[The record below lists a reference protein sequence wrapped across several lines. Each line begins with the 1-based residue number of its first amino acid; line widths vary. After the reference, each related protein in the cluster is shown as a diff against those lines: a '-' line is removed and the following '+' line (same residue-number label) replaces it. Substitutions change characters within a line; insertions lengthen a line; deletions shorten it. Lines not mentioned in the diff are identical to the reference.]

1 MTSKFAIGIVERIIA
16 GEASWVVLVC
26 PGPFFLNPSPA
37 EVILADDQTPG
48 AKRES
53 SASVPMTVLEMIEG
67 LPYEGEA
74 GRGLLFRTNRGE
86 IPAIIHRAPVSD
98 LAVIWVGGA
107 RGGFGGPAGGMYPR
121 LAERFLSKGIT
132 SLRLNYRQPN
142 VLPECVL
149 DLLAGIAML
158 KGTGH
163 QPVVLVGH
171 SFGGAVVIAAGVAS
185 SHVQGVVSLSP
196 QTHGAGMA
204 GQLSPKSLLVVH
216 GKSDSRLPYSCGV
229 QIHDWAQ
236 EPKQLVLYEGAE
248 HRLDECKDE
257 LESLLLEWIPATLT
271 SARSG

>member
-1 MTSKFAIGIVERIIA
+1 MADDNATNVQRE
-16 GEASWVVLVC
+16 
-26 PGPFFLNPSPA
+26 SPA
-37 EVILADDQTPG
+37 
-48 AKRES
+48 
-53 SASVPMTVLEMIEG
+53 SARMTVFEMIEG

-86 IPAIIHRAPVSD
+86 IPAIIHRAPGSGQ
-98 LAVIWVGGA
+98 AVIWVCGA
-107 RGGFGGPAGGMYPR
+107 RGGFGGPASGMYAR
-121 LAERFLSKGIT
+121 LAEGFLDKGIT

-204 GQLSPKSLLVVH
+204 GQLSPKPLLVVH

-248 HRLDECKDE
+248 HRLEECKDE
-257 LESLLLEWIPATLT
+257 LESLLLEWIPTTLT
-271 SARSG
+271 SVPSG

>member
-1 MTSKFAIGIVERIIA
+1 LVDDFPSNVQPSAE
-16 GEASWVVLVC
+16 GE
-26 PGPFFLNPSPA
+26 SPA
-37 EVILADDQTPG
+37 
-48 AKRES
+48 
-53 SASVPMTVLEMIEG
+53 SAPMTVFEMIEG
-67 LPYEGEA
+67 LPFEGDT

-86 IPAIIHRAPVSD
+86 IPAIIHRAPSHRAPSGE
-98 LAVIWVGGA
+98 LAVIWVCGA
-107 RGGFGGPAGGMYPR
+107 RGGFGGPASGMYAR
-121 LAERFLSKGIT
+121 LAERFLDKGIT

-171 SFGGAVVIAAGVAS
+171 SFGGAVVVAAGAAS

-204 GQLSPKSLLVVH
+204 GQLSPKPLLVVH

-229 QIHDWAQ
+229 QIHDWAR
-236 EPKQLVLYEGAE
+236 EPKQLVLYDGAE
-248 HRLDECKDE
+248 HRLEECKDE
-257 LESLLLEWIPATLT
+257 LESLLLEWIPTTLT
-271 SARSG
+271 SAPSG

>member
-1 MTSKFAIGIVERIIA
+1 MVDDFPSDVQPSAK
-16 GEASWVVLVC
+16 GE
-26 PGPFFLNPSPA
+26 SPA
-37 EVILADDQTPG
+37 
-48 AKRES
+48 
-53 SASVPMTVLEMIEG
+53 SAPMTIFEMIEG
-67 LPYEGEA
+67 LPYEGET

-86 IPAIIHRAPVSD
+86 IPAIIHRAPSSE
-98 LAVIWVGGA
+98 LAVIWVCGA
-107 RGGFGGPAGGMYPR
+107 RGGFGGPASGMYAR
-121 LAERFLSKGIT
+121 LAERFLNEGIT

-171 SFGGAVVIAAGVAS
+171 SFGGAVVVGAGVAS
-185 SHVQGVVSLSP
+185 SHVQGVVCLSP

-236 EPKQLVLYEGAE
+236 EPKQMVLYEGAE
-248 HRLDECKDE
+248 HRLEECKDK
-257 LESLLLEWIPATLT
+257 LESLLLEWIPTTLT
-271 SARSG
+271 SVSSG

>member
-1 MTSKFAIGIVERIIA
+1 MADDNATNVQRE
-16 GEASWVVLVC
+16 
-26 PGPFFLNPSPA
+26 SPA
-37 EVILADDQTPG
+37 
-48 AKRES
+48 
-53 SASVPMTVLEMIEG
+53 SARMTVFEMIEG

-74 GRGLLFRTNRGE
+74 GQGLLFRTNRGE
-86 IPAIIHRAPVSD
+86 IPAIIHRAPGSGQ
-98 LAVIWVGGA
+98 AVIWVCGA
-107 RGGFGGPAGGMYPR
+107 RGGFGGPVSGMYAR
-121 LAERFLSKGIT
+121 LAEGFLDKGIT

-149 DLLAGIAML
+149 DLLAGITML

-204 GQLSPKSLLVVH
+204 GQLSPKPLLVVH

-248 HRLDECKDE
+248 HRLEECKDE
-257 LESLLLEWIPATLT
+257 LESLLLEWIPTTLT
-271 SARSG
+271 LVPSG

>member
-1 MTSKFAIGIVERIIA
+1 MADDNATNVQRE
-16 GEASWVVLVC
+16 
-26 PGPFFLNPSPA
+26 SPA
-37 EVILADDQTPG
+37 
-48 AKRES
+48 
-53 SASVPMTVLEMIEG
+53 SARMTVFEMIEG

-86 IPAIIHRAPVSD
+86 IPAIIHRAPGSWQ
-98 LAVIWVGGA
+98 AVIWVCGA
-107 RGGFGGPAGGMYPR
+107 RGGFGGPASGMYAR
-121 LAERFLSKGIT
+121 LAEEFLDKGIT

-204 GQLSPKSLLVVH
+204 GQLSPKPLLVVH

-248 HRLDECKDE
+248 HRLEECKDE
-257 LESLLLEWIPATLT
+257 LESLLLEWIPTTLT
-271 SARSG
+271 SVPSG

>member
-1 MTSKFAIGIVERIIA
+1 MPEDFLTDGN
-16 GEASWVVLVC
+16 AS
-26 PGPFFLNPSPA
+26 
-37 EVILADDQTPG
+37 G

-53 SASVPMTVLEMIEG
+53 PASAPMTVLEMIEG
-67 LPYEGEA
+67 LPFEGDS

-86 IPAIIHRAPVSD
+86 IPAIIHRAPRHRAPRQRTPGGD
-98 LAVIWVGGA
+98 LAVIWVCGA
-107 RGGFGGPAGGMYPR
+107 RGGFGGPAGGMYAR
-121 LAERFLSKGIT
+121 LAERFLSEGIT

-158 KGTGH
+158 KETGH
-163 QPVVLVGH
+163 QPLILVGH
-171 SFGGAVVIAAGVAS
+171 SFGGAVVVAAGVAS
-185 SHVQGVVSLSP
+185 SHVRGVVCLSP
-196 QTHGAGMA
+196 QTQGASGAGK
-204 GQLSPKSLLVVH
+204 LSPKPLLVVH

-229 QIHDWAQ
+229 EIHGWAH

-271 SARSG
+271 GAPSG

>member
-1 MTSKFAIGIVERIIA
+1 MVDDKA
-16 GEASWVVLVC
+16 
-26 PGPFFLNPSPA
+26 PG
-37 EVILADDQTPG
+37 TRG
-48 AKRES
+48 ES
-53 SASVPMTVLEMIEG
+53 SASAPMTVFEMIEG

-86 IPAIIHRAPVSD
+86 IPAIIHRAPSCE
-98 LAVIWVGGA
+98 LAVIWVCGA
-107 RGGFGGPAGGMYPR
+107 RGGFGGPAGGMYAR
-121 LAERFLSKGIT
+121 LAERFLNYGIT

-163 QPVVLVGH
+163 QPLVLVGH
-171 SFGGAVVIAAGVAS
+171 SFGGAVVVAAGVAS
-185 SHVQGVVSLSP
+185 SHVQGVVCLSS

-229 QIHDWAQ
+229 QIHDLAQ

-248 HRLDECKDE
+248 HRLEECKDE
-257 LESLLLEWIPATLT
+257 LESLLLEWIPTTLN
-271 SARSG
+271 SAPSG

>member
-1 MTSKFAIGIVERIIA
+1 MVDDS
-16 GEASWVVLVC
+16 
-26 PGPFFLNPSPA
+26 PSDP
-37 EVILADDQTPG
+37 QPS

-53 SASVPMTVLEMIEG
+53 PASAPMTVLEMIEG
-67 LPYEGEA
+67 LPYEGED

-86 IPAIIHRAPVSD
+86 IPAIIHRAPRRGAPSSD
-98 LAVIWVGGA
+98 LAVIWVCGAGGGFRGPA
-107 RGGFGGPAGGMYPR
+107 RGMYAR
-121 LAERFLSKGIT
+121 LAERFLSEGIT

-171 SFGGAVVIAAGVAS
+171 SFGGAVVVAAGVAS
-185 SHVQGVVSLSP
+185 SHVRGVVSLSP
-196 QTHGAGMA
+196 QTHGADMA
-204 GQLSPKSLLVVH
+204 GRLSPKRLLVVH

-229 QIHDWAQ
+229 QIHAWAQ

-248 HRLDECKDE
+248 HRLEECKDE
-257 LESLLLEWIPATLT
+257 LESLLLEWIPTTLMAA
-271 SARSG
+271 SSG

>member
-1 MTSKFAIGIVERIIA
+1 
-16 GEASWVVLVC
+16 
-26 PGPFFLNPSPA
+26 
-37 EVILADDQTPG
+37 LADDTAPS

-53 SASVPMTVLEMIEG
+53 PAAAPMTIFEMIEG
-67 LPYEGEA
+67 LPYEGET

-86 IPAIIHRAPVSD
+86 IPAIIHRAPSCE
-98 LAVIWVGGA
+98 LAVIWVCGA
-107 RGGFGGPAGGMYPR
+107 RGGFGGPAGGMYAR
-121 LAERFLSKGIT
+121 MAERFLNKGIT
-132 SLRLNYRQPN
+132 SLRLDYRQPN

-163 QPVVLVGH
+163 QPVILVGH
-171 SFGGAVVIAAGVAS
+171 SFGGAVVVAAGVAS
-185 SHVQGVVSLSP
+185 SHVQGVVCLSP
-196 QTHGAGMA
+196 QTHGAGLA

-248 HRLDECKDE
+248 HRLEERMED
-257 LESLLLEWIPATLT
+257 
-271 SARSG
+271 